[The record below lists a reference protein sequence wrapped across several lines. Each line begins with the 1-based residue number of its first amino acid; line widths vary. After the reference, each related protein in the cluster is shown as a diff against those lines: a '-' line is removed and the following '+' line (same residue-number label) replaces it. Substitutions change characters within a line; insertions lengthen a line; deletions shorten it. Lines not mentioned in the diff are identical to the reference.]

1 MICYHLTF
9 PETKFALRLSLLSL
23 HDLGVGIFWAG
34 LVTLSIASPGYARLW
49 LRWLHP
55 GLAWLRLR
63 QPLCKGAEYSVGLL
77 VPTLE
82 YTSAHHTEADLT
94 SLEG

>member
-9 PETKFALRLSLLSL
+9 PETKFNHSSL
-23 HDLGVGIFWAG
+23 HNLGSVGIFWAG